1 MVPWFIPLPCIPLE
15 AITRTGPD
23 AFPMISTIDKTFF
36 RFRFLAAICATL
48 LALCWPTQASAQTE
62 TIVYDGYTGI
72 NTLSL
77 QKDTARIINLLPDSP
92 ASKAGLRLRD
102 QIISINDSLV
112 AGRGLGMRQVKD
124 LLFDAAGTDIRLL
137 IKRRGEDSLLSFS
150 FERDLFLGGIEAYE
164 FEYLIDSLEQWD
176 IQDILSGRLD
186 GQFKNPLPAKGTVY
200 AVAAGSPAA
209 ELGFREGDELISLM
223 EFLDRDAQF
232 QLGSGVLNTANT
244 DTSYTVRR
252 GDSLLHIHEGPY
264 GQKEL
269 DGLYSQFGK
278 DFYHACAWLKITV
291 VNRLS
296 ENRTYLLNLPY
307 MSGTDSM
314 NFFIPTTS
322 GHAIEKRSGILI
334 PVDERDFVYKDW
346 HAVSVPLIRD
356 STQTFYLRWKSH
368 ETIGA
373 PELQLIAKETIVK
386 HDRIERMVLFA
397 LLGMMVIIS
406 VFFLILFFAV
416 QGQQYIYFALY
427 ILLLAAFLFVSQGY
441 LGEFIW
447 KETLYRSVLVSSA
460 QAFIL
465 SLLAACF
472 LFFGNTYLELKKHL
486 KGWYWAVIV
495 LQALIGV
502 RVLYILLASL
512 FDFHMGDV
520 LEAVVLISW
529 GLAVGFIPLF
539 ILILPAIFRIQKGF
553 KPAWYFLVANLVL
566 IPLAIITI
574 LASTYP
580 FSAYSMD
587 NSVLLSILRFSGVY
601 VAAVIQILIFS
612 FGIAKKMRVDE
623 QEYHKA
629 QLRIIDQLKE
639 NEKLKDK
646 VNRELEQKVR
656 ERTREIRE
664 QKEEIEAQRDEI
676 EAQRDLVF
684 AQKKEITD
692 SIDYAQRI
700 QAAILPHKS
709 YLDQV
714 IPEYFVLFKPRDI
727 VSGDFYWI
735 REMENSVVVVA
746 ADCTGH
752 GVPGAFM
759 SMLGITL
766 LTEQLGKGFLEQ
778 PGEILGQLRAKVK
791 QMFAQ
796 EGSIGEQ
803 KDGMDMA
810 IAVIDK
816 KKRELQFAGAYNPL
830 YLVRKKELGSDSEFG
845 ADKPLEGDHALLYEL
860 KGDKQPIGI
869 HWEET
874 KFSSQLVKLKEGDT
888 VYVFSDGYVDQYGG
902 ARKKKFKT
910 QKFKELLLSV
920 QAESLEHQKH
930 LLEET
935 FENWRGDIEQ
945 IDDVC
950 VIGLRV

>member
-1 MVPWFIPLPCIPLE
+1 MFAVLL
-15 AITRTGPD
+15 
-23 AFPMISTIDKTFF
+23 
-36 RFRFLAAICATL
+36 FLTWSA
-48 LALCWPTQASAQTE
+48 PSRAQTE
-62 TIVYDGYTGI
+62 IIVYDGTTGI
-72 NTLSL
+72 NAISL
-77 QKDTARIINLLPDSP
+77 QGDTARIVNLQPDSP
-92 ASKAGLRLRD
+92 AEKAGIRLRD

-112 AGRGLGMRQVKD
+112 AGRGLNLRQVKD
-124 LLFDAAGTDIRLL
+124 YLFDANGKSIHLE
-137 IKRRGEDSLLSFS
+137 IKRRGEDSLLSFT
-150 FERDLFLGGIEAYE
+150 FQRDLFLHGIEAFEY
-164 FEYLIDSLEQWD
+164 EYLIDSLEQWD
-176 IQDILSGRLD
+176 IRDLLSGSLD
-186 GQFKNPLPAKGTVY
+186 SQFKNPLVSKSTIY
-200 AVAAGSPAA
+200 SVAEGSRAA
-209 ELGFREGDELISLM
+209 ELEIRPGDQVVSLM
-223 EFLDRDAQF
+223 DLLDRDAF
-232 QLGSGVLNTANT
+232 LNVGSGINNNFIT
-244 DTSYTVRR
+244 DTSFTIRR
-252 GDSLLHIHEGPY
+252 GDTLLYFNEPPKSNQGLEGITSLF
-264 GQKEL
+264 
-269 DGLYSQFGK
+269 DK
-278 DFYHACAWLKITV
+278 DFSHACAWLKITM
-291 VNRLS
+291 VNRIS
-296 ENRTYLLNLPY
+296 DNREYLFNFPN
-307 MSGTDSM
+307 MEGTDSL
-314 NFFIPTTS
+314 NFYLLTAS
-322 GHAIEKRSGILI
+322 GDIIEKRSGIMV

-346 HAVSVPLIRD
+346 HAVSLPLVKD
-356 STQTFYLRWKSH
+356 SIQTFYLRYKSYAS
-368 ETIGA
+368 IGG
-373 PELQLIAKETIVK
+373 PEMWIIAEDGMVLY
-386 HDRIERMVLFA
+386 DRIERMVLFA
-397 LLGMMVIIS
+397 LLGMMLIIS
-406 VFFLILFFAV
+406 VFFFILFFAI
-416 QGQQYIYFALY
+416 QGRQYIYFALY
-427 ILLLAAFLFVSQGY
+427 IFFVAAFLFVAGGY
-441 LGEFIW
+441 LGEFMW
-447 KETLYRSVLVSSA
+447 KENVYQSVWVSSA
-460 QAFIL
+460 RGFIV
-465 SLLAACF
+465 SLLTACF
-472 LFFGNTYLELKKHL
+472 LLFGNAYLELKKHL

-495 LQALIGV
+495 LLGLIGV

-520 LEAVVLISW
+520 LETVVLISW

-553 KPAWYFLVANLVL
+553 KPAWYFLIANLVL
-566 IPLAIITI
+566 LPLTIIT
-574 LASTYP
+574 LLRVSVT
-580 FSAYSMD
+580 FSIQSRTD
-587 NSVLLSILRFSGVY
+587 SILLSILQVSGVY

-623 QEYHKA
+623 QEHKRA
-629 QLRIIDQLKE
+629 QLKIIDQLRE

-646 VNRELEQKVR
+646 VNRELEQKVQ

-709 YLDQV
+709 YLDEV
-714 IPEYFVLFKPRDI
+714 IPEYFILFKPRDI

-735 REMENSVVVVA
+735 KEVDSSVVIVA

-766 LTEQLGKGFLEQ
+766 LTEQLGKERIEQ

-791 QMFAQ
+791 QMFVQ
-796 EGSIGEQ
+796 EGSIREQ

-830 YLVRKKELGSDSEFG
+830 YLVRNKQHASGKKIIAEE
-845 ADKPLEGDHALLYEL
+845 PLQGDHSLLFEL

-874 KFSSQLVKLKEGDT
+874 RFTNQRVKLQPGDT

-902 ARKKKFKT
+902 LKRKKFKT

-920 QAESLEHQKH
+920 QAESMERQKL

-935 FENWRGDIEQ
+935 FENWKGHIEQ

-950 VIGLRV
+950 VVGVRV